1 MNPRILSS
9 LLLAV
14 SLACA
19 ASPSLAQPAD
29 PGPDVRALLD
39 EAARAA
45 QAGDHATALDRFRAA
60 YARYKS
66 AAILLNIGT
75 ALHRLGRYPEAAIAY
90 EQYLRDPAVN
100 PDRIADVRR
109 ALADVEGRV
118 ARVTVGASDPEARV
132 WVDGAAL
139 TGFAMGGTL
148 RLSPGE
154 HVIAAGRE
162 GPMASERVRVAAG
175 EARSVFLKLAAS
187 PALPPPAPVPIVVIP
202 GPPGPEPPPSVVVV
216 ESGNGGQVA
225 TGLLVGVGGLA
236 FAGGLISGLY
246 ALVRNQDASRHCL
259 DGGAA
264 CDAEGVRIDKQV
276 KVAAN
281 ISSVTLG
288 VGSALLIT
296 GAIVGAAT
304 RTRGRAAA
312 TLPRVAVT
320 PIAGGAFAALEASW

>member
-1 MNPRILSS
+1 MNSRILSS
-9 LLLAV
+9 LLLTA
-14 SLACA
+14 SLFFA
-19 ASPSLAQPAD
+19 ATPVRAQGAD
-29 PGPDVRALLD
+29 VGALLD

-45 QAGDHATALDRFRAA
+45 QAGDNATALDRYRAA

-90 EQYLRDPAVN
+90 EQYLRDPGAN
-100 PDRIADVRR
+100 PERIADVRR
-109 ALADVEGRV
+109 ALADVEARV

-139 TGFAMGGTL
+139 PGFAMGSSL

-162 GPMASERVRVAAG
+162 GPVASETVRVAAG
-175 EARSVFLKLAAS
+175 EARSVFLRL
-187 PALPPPAPVPIVVIP
+187 PAPPSRPPPVPIVVIP
-202 GPPGPEPPPSVVVV
+202 APPSAEPPPPLVV
-216 ESGNGGQVA
+216 EQSNGGQVA
-225 TGLLVGVGGLA
+225 TGVLLGVGGLA

-264 CDAEGVRIDKQV
+264 CDAEGVRIDGQV
-276 KVAAN
+276 KAAAN

-304 RTRGRAAA
+304 RTRGPRAASA
-312 TLPRVAVT
+312 LPRVAVT
-320 PIAGGAFAALEASW
+320 PIPGGAFAGLEASW